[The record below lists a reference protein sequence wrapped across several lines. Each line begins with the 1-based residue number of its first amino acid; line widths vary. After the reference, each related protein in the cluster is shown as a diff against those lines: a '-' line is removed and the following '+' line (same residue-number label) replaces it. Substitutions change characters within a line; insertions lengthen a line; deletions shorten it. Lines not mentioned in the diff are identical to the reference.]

1 MVDVK
6 KNEMLEEIRFQFTR
20 YLKKV
25 YWELYE
31 EGEVS
36 EEAIKLLSDSCD
48 IVNDTTTEHLN
59 YFEILSSNF
68 TMETVRFYMYFKHV
82 AFIGPWVT
90 RMLISKIYFVY
101 EVTVVMIEACE

>member
-1 MVDVK
+1 
-6 KNEMLEEIRFQFTR
+6 MLEEIRFQFTR

-31 EGEVS
+31 AGEVS
-36 EEAIKLLSDSCD
+36 EEAIKLLSNSCE
-48 IVNDTTTEHLN
+48 IVNDMTSEHLN

-68 TMETVRFYMYFKHV
+68 SMEAVRFYMYFKNISL
-82 AFIGPWVT
+82 IGSWVT
-90 RMLISKIYFVY
+90 RMLISKISFVY